1 MSAHWWNLATILPA
15 VLFCPLLL
23 GIINRTK
30 ARFAGRSGQPLLQPY
45 FDLMR
50 LLGKGAVYSRTST
63 QVFRAAPSVSLAAL
77 FLASMMLPAG
87 GLSPALSFGG
97 DLILFGYLL
106 ALSRFALIAAALDTG
121 SSFEGMGAS
130 REAAFS
136 AFAEPG
142 FFIIL
147 GTLAWKHQ
155 SMRLGTILEGADI
168 SSWVGSNPALFLTAA
183 ALFLIL
189 LAENSRIPVDDPN
202 THLELTMIHEVM
214 VLDHSG
220 PDLAFILYG
229 SALKM
234 WIFSALLVSILLPP
248 SGNIIS
254 SVLLFLAGMALCAI
268 LVGVVES
275 AMARIRMNRVP
286 QYLGLSAVLAGLAA
300 LLIIAGGSL

>member
-1 MSAHWWNLATILPA
+1 MSPHWWSLATILPA

-45 FDLMR
+45 YDLMR
-50 LLGKGAVYSRTST
+50 LLGKGAVYSST
-63 QVFRAAPSVSLAAL
+63 TTRVFRAAPSVSLAAL
-77 FLASMMLPAG
+77 FLASMMLPVG
-87 GLSPALSFGG
+87 GLSPALSFAG
-97 DLILFGYLL
+97 DLMLFGYLL
-106 ALSRFALIAAALDTG
+106 ALSRFAVIAAALDTG

-155 SMRLGTILEGADI
+155 SMRLGAILEGADI
-168 SSWVGSNPALFLTAA
+168 SSWVGSNPALFLTVAS
-183 ALFLIL
+183 LFLIL

-248 SGNIIS
+248 SGNLIS
-254 SVLLFLAGMALCAI
+254 SVVLFLAGMALCAI
-268 LVGVVES
+268 LVGVIES

-300 LLIIAGGSL
+300 LLLIAGGSL